1 MPKNF
6 PVAII
11 FSLLTLA
18 TCVLLVISLN
28 TWLNLSSSAIVVILT
43 LIWVFSYIFI
53 MRAALP
59 RLALSR
65 GLVVFALSLL
75 ALPIQTGLFSIIG
88 VGAVIDSP
96 DTTAWFANQA
106 PFWIRSISAMF
117 WLSGGALTVAPILLV
132 FTWAYATKG
141 PDDT

>member
-1 MPKNF
+1 
-6 PVAII
+6 
-11 FSLLTLA
+11 
-18 TCVLLVISLN
+18 
-28 TWLNLSSSAIVVILT
+28 VVILT

-65 GLVVFALSLL
+65 GLVIFALSLL

-88 VGAVIDSP
+88 VGAVIDP
-96 DTTAWFANQA
+96 AYTTAWFANQT
-106 PFWIRSISAMF
+106 PFWVRSISAMF

-132 FTWAYATKG
+132 FAWAYATKG